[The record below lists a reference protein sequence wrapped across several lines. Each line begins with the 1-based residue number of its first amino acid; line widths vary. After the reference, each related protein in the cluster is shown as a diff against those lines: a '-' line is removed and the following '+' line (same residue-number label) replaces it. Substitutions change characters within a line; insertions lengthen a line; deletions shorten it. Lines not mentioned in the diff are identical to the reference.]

1 MLEDATQQESNPTPY
16 ENGISPRRKR
26 RGIGCW
32 ILVALWF
39 LLLLAPC
46 AVFLLVVQ
54 GEITIWHSDIPDP
67 ESHPRFQ
74 ISLISEADYRGVMV
88 TSSSINQVNEVQLC
102 LQTDVR
108 FILWEGEAESSRYCD
123 CYEQPATS
131 DDWQFSGTVTGDC
144 DLEG

>member
-16 ENGISPRRKR
+16 ENGVSPRRKR

-32 ILVALWF
+32 ILIAMWF

-54 GEITIWHSDIPDP
+54 GEITIWHSNIPDP

-74 ISLISEADYRGVMV
+74 ISLISEAEYRGLMV
-88 TSSSINQVNEVQLC
+88 TSSSINPPNGEQLC

-108 FILWEGEAESSRYCD
+108 FILWEGDADSSRYCD
-123 CYEQPATS
+123 CYIQSATS
-131 DDWQFSGTVTGDC
+131 EGWQFSGSTTGEC
-144 DLEG
+144 VAEG